1 MTEPLHAPA
10 YTATALAQ
18 REQFIRSAAEAWRR
32 AGDTCSAERLSVAA
46 DGLAERLNGF
56 GREAWQSLPSLTRD
70 MPPADESVAHQIG
83 NETSAVRL
91 ICEQPLKPS
100 EPGGSR
106 RYGGTEARATPSGL
120 TVNRECP
127 IHVEGY

>member
-32 AGDTCSAERLSVAA
+32 AGDARTAERLSGAA
-46 DGLAERLNGF
+46 DGLAERLSGLRP
-56 GREAWQSLPSLTRD
+56 GT
-70 MPPADESVAHQIG
+70 
-83 NETSAVRL
+83 TT
-91 ICEQPLKPS
+91 

-106 RYGGTEARATPSGL
+106 QKDGARESARPRQKGTTTDVRS
-120 TVNRECP
+120 
-127 IHVEGY
+127 Y